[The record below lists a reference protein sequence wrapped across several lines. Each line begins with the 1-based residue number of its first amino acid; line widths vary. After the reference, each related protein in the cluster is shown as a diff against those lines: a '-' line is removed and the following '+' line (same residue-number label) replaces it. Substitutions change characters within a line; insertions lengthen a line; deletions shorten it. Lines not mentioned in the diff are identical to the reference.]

1 MLNNFIGG
9 GQVFLH
15 KIRMLGQVFYRT
27 LYVSWLVGIII
38 SITVH
43 WTDLQK
49 LDWDAFIS
57 YKKAYIATEYNY
69 FLNDIRESLGKNPNH
84 VIYIKAKT
92 NKSFWRN
99 IDAQKVLNM
108 QVFKYSNRITGYL
121 FWDIAVTGFAI
132 FLGGFGLI
140 FILWTRFGRDLKS
153 ETAKE
158 GSDEVLSA
166 RDVSRT
172 LRQLNRAST
181 IKVGNMPL
189 VKDSETMHL
198 LISGASGSGK
208 TNLFH
213 NILPQVEK
221 NKHPAIV
228 IDQTGEM
235 IAKYYNPS
243 RGDIIFNP
251 FDERSMSWDFWDDCE
266 TEEDLERFSKILF
279 GFNRKSVGHSN
290 DPFWEQS
297 AEVVF
302 NACAMQLKSEKNFS
316 IETLTAMVSQTSRKI
331 LTIKLQGT
339 KAARYLDDEGR
350 TTASSILSVLATC
363 TKPLGYLTDCDVEDH
378 SNSKDPSE
386 ASRHQSNS
394 SFSLK
399 EHFENIQNGSKAWLF
414 LSTKPSSRALTLPLI
429 ACLTEL
435 ALARLMDIGA
445 NPKRRVWFVIDELA
459 ALNKLPALSILTAE
473 GRKYG
478 ACILAGIQSLNQ
490 IYEHYGRY
498 AGSSIFGQFG
508 TNFFFR
514 NQEPEVGKMVS
525 SISGKETITRH
536 QKNTSFGANEFRDGV
551 SYNEQE
557 HNKNLLEYSDLA
569 SLAVG
574 ECYVLLP
581 EPKVRL
587 AKIEVPQAKL
597 LEKNKNFIPGK
608 DRLKKNIVIVG
619 PSEEAIG
626 SDGSIEDNKGSSRG
640 GNSMA
645 VAIESEKDSKQY
657 KKQRKQNVAVKADD
671 NIKEPKIDGFEYFG

>member
-15 KIRMLGQVFYRT
+15 KLRMFGQVFFRT
-27 LYVSWLVGIII
+27 FYVSWMVGMII
-38 SITVH
+38 SIVVH

-49 LDWDAFIS
+49 LDWEAFIS
-57 YKKAYIATEYNY
+57 YKKAFIATEYNY
-69 FLNDIRESLGKNPNH
+69 FLNDIREAIGKNPNH
-84 VIYIKAKT
+84 VIYIRAKT
-92 NKSFWRN
+92 NKSLWQN

-108 QVFKYSNRITGYL
+108 QVFKYSNRTTGYL
-121 FWDIAVTGFAI
+121 FWNIATTGFAI

-140 FILWTRFGRDLKS
+140 FILWSRFGRDLKS

-166 RDVSRT
+166 REVSKK
-172 LRQLNRAST
+172 LHKLNRASA
-181 IKVGNMPL
+181 IKIGNMPL

-251 FDERSMSWDFWDDCE
+251 FDERSMSWDFWEDCE

-302 NACAMQLKSEKNFS
+302 NACAMQMKNEKNYS

-339 KAARYLDDEGR
+339 KASRYLDDEGR

-363 TKPLGYLTDCDVEDH
+363 TKPLSYLTDCILDDEND
-378 SNSKDPSE
+378 SSCP
-386 ASRHQSNS
+386 AIT

-414 LSTKPSSRALTLPLI
+414 LSTKPSARALTLPLI